1 MPSKIYWDSCCFI
14 GLLQDEKDKAPAL
27 ADLCQKAAAD
37 ELVIVTSALTIA
49 EVCKL
54 PGTALQPD
62 DQAKKILEFFE
73 NPYVVVRALD
83 RLIGERANT
92 IARQQGIKPP
102 DAVHLATGILAGC
115 EVFYTYDGKKGKNP
129 GLLKHNGAAWVQP
142 MRIEQP
148 ADPATGTLFENKSP

>member
-1 MPSKIYWDSCCFI
+1 MPSRVYWDSCCFI

-27 ADLCQKAAAD
+27 VDLCQKAAAD
-37 ELVIVTSALTIA
+37 DLVIVTSALTIA

-54 PGTALQPD
+54 PGTTLQAD

-73 NPYVVVRALD
+73 NPYVVIRALD

-92 IARQQGIKPP
+92 IARQHGIKPL
-102 DAVHLATGILAGC
+102 DAVHLATGILSSC
-115 EVFYTYDGKKGKNP
+115 EVFYTYDSKKGKNK
-129 GLLKHNGAAWVQP
+129 GLLTHNGAAWVQP

-148 ADPATGTLFENKSP
+148 PDPAKDTLFKTGS